1 MAIKLKNMSRHWL
14 VKALAILL
22 ILVSGQYL
30 IWSTYQHVT
39 KNPDLDFQLDYE
51 DSRSYYSDLDSLY
64 KAVFEAYYSPA
75 GQKTPA
81 VLAPPPVKAGY
92 FYVVAKSNG
101 DYFSNIKGLSN
112 ESEFYQIIASMER
125 IERDSSPLWRQGQ
138 SYFNQIPPFR
148 DYVLIGMDAAQ
159 LAAENESYQKTWAEV
174 HSPWL
179 IRSGLCLL
187 IILIGMGYLAWV
199 SGRKPNSDT
208 MYFTALDAIFLDVYF
223 VFWLAIEALQIAFMD
238 SVNLRF
244 DTDFSIIV
252 LIIFATVFG
261 MLGLLYWTMVSKRIK
276 AKQLFRHTL
285 IGWVLGR
292 TFGLGLKYLSTFFR
306 SLKDGPFYLLP
317 IMLALGFMVINVATI
332 LLGFILSV
340 SFGMMGFLIGSMI
353 YLMGLGTLAAYLI
366 YQDQQ
371 LERVLTGLESI
382 ENGNLTVSL
391 STRGT
396 KQFARLATRINHIA
410 NGFKEAVEK
419 ELKAERMKAELI
431 TNVSHDLKTPLTS
444 IISYVDLLKT
454 QGLDSPDA
462 AHYLDV
468 LDQKSQRLKQ
478 LTDDLF
484 EASKASS
491 GNLQVSAAALN
502 LQKFILQATGEFMER
517 FESCQLTLLT
527 ELPEEPIILMADGR
541 HLWRVLENLLL
552 NIWKYAAPHSRVY
565 LSASAEGDMAHIIL
579 KNISAAP
586 LNISSSELLE
596 RFTRGDLSRNTEGSG
611 LGLSIAKS
619 LTELQNG
626 NFELMT
632 DGDLFKVT
640 LKLPL
645 DSSVNAR
652 VTIAANEEAIELQ

>member
-1 MAIKLKNMSRHWL
+1 MSRHWL
-14 VKALAILL
+14 AKALTILL

-30 IWSTYQHVT
+30 IWSTYQHLT

-51 DSRSYYSDLDSLY
+51 YSRSYYKDLDTLY
-64 KAVFEAYYSPA
+64 KAVFEASYGTA
-75 GQKTPA
+75 GQKMPA
-81 VLAPPPVKAGY
+81 VASIPPVKAGY
-92 FYVVAKSNG
+92 YYVVAKSNG
-101 DYFSNIKGLSN
+101 DYYSNIKGLTN
-112 ESEFYQIIASMER
+112 ESEFYQKIASMER
-125 IERDSSPLWRQGQ
+125 IERDSSPLRRQGQ

-159 LAAENESYQKTWAEV
+159 LAAENEDYQKTWAEV

-179 IRSGLCLL
+179 IQSGLCVL

-199 SGRKPNSDT
+199 SGRTPGRSDLK
-208 MYFTALDAIFLDVYF
+208 FTALDTIFLDVYL
-223 VFWLAIEALQIAFMD
+223 VFWLAIETLQVALMD
-238 SVNLRF
+238 SLDLRF

-292 TFGLGLKYLSTFFR
+292 TFGLGLKSASMLFR
-306 SLKDGPFYLLP
+306 SIKDGPFYLLP
-317 IMLALGFMVINVATI
+317 IVLALGFTAINVTTI
-332 LLGFILSV
+332 LLGFVLSV
-340 SFGMMGFLIGSMI
+340 SFGMLGFIIGSMI
-353 YLMGLGTLAAYLI
+353 YLMGIGTLAAYLI

-371 LERVLTGLESI
+371 LERVLAGLESI
-382 ENGNLTVSL
+382 ENGNLSISL

-396 KQFARLATRINHIA
+396 KQFARLATRINKIA

-462 AHYLDV
+462 PKYLDV

-491 GNLQVSAAALN
+491 GNLQVSATALN

-527 ELPEEPIILMADGR
+527 ELPDEPITLMADGR

-565 LSASAEGDMAHIIL
+565 LSATIEGQWAQIVL

-626 NFELMT
+626 YFELMT

-645 DSSVNAR
+645 GSNANTNVN
-652 VTIAANEEAIELQ
+652 IATNEEALELQ

>member
-14 VKALAILL
+14 AKALTILL

-30 IWSTYQHVT
+30 IWSTYQHLT

-51 DSRSYYSDLDSLY
+51 YSRSYYKDLDTLY
-64 KAVFEAYYSPA
+64 KAVFEASYGTA
-75 GQKTPA
+75 GQKMPA
-81 VLAPPPVKAGY
+81 VASIPPVKAGY
-92 FYVVAKSNG
+92 YYVVAKSNG
-101 DYFSNIKGLSN
+101 DYYSNIKGLTN
-112 ESEFYQIIASMER
+112 ESEFYQKIASMER
-125 IERDSSPLWRQGQ
+125 IERDSSPLRRQGQ

-159 LAAENESYQKTWAEV
+159 LAAENEDYQKTWAEV

-179 IRSGLCLL
+179 IQSGLCVL

-199 SGRKPNSDT
+199 SGRTPGRSDLK
-208 MYFTALDAIFLDVYF
+208 FTALDTIFLDVYL
-223 VFWLAIEALQIAFMD
+223 VFWLAIETLQVALMD
-238 SVNLRF
+238 SLDLRF

-292 TFGLGLKYLSTFFR
+292 TFGLGLKSASMLFR
-306 SLKDGPFYLLP
+306 SIKDGPFYLLP
-317 IMLALGFMVINVATI
+317 IVLALGFTAINVTTI
-332 LLGFILSV
+332 LLGFVLSV
-340 SFGMMGFLIGSMI
+340 SFGMLGFIIGSMI
-353 YLMGLGTLAAYLI
+353 YLMGIGTLAAYLI

-371 LERVLTGLESI
+371 LERVLAGLESI
-382 ENGNLTVSL
+382 ENGNLSISL

-396 KQFARLATRINHIA
+396 KQFARLATRINKIA

-462 AHYLDV
+462 PKYLDV

-491 GNLQVSAAALN
+491 GNLQVSATALN

-527 ELPEEPIILMADGR
+527 ELPDEPITLMADGR

-565 LSASAEGDMAHIIL
+565 LSATIEGQWAQIVL

-626 NFELMT
+626 YFELMT

-645 DSSVNAR
+645 GSNANTNVN
-652 VTIAANEEAIELQ
+652 IATNEEALELQ